1 MIECSRK
8 IDFDAGHRV
17 IGHKNKCQYL
27 HGHRY
32 TLEITATA
40 LELDELGMVADFG
53 VLKKIMKTWI
63 DTNFDHNIILHK
75 NDHKLGEHI
84 SKCTGQS
91 VYYIDSNPTAEN
103 IALHLWQDVIP
114 LLFAKSSFQI
124 LRIRLYETPNC
135 YVEVK

>member
-32 TLEITATA
+32 SLEITATA
-40 LELDELGMVADFG
+40 LELDELGMVTDFV
-53 VLKKIMKTWI
+53 VLKKNIKTWI

-75 NDHKLGEHI
+75 NE
-84 SKCTGQS
+84 
-91 VYYIDSNPTAEN
+91 YYINSNPTDEN
-103 IALHLWQDVIP
+103 IALHLWKDVIP

>member
-32 TLEITATA
+32 SLEITATA
-40 LELDELGMVADFG
+40 LELDELGMVADFV

-63 DTNFDHNIILHK
+63 DTNFYHKIILHK
-75 NDHKLGEHI
+75 NDQKK
-84 SKCTGQS
+84 SKNLS
-91 VYYIDSNPTAEN
+91 
-103 IALHLWQDVIP
+103 
-114 LLFAKSSFQI
+114 KSSCFVRI
-124 LRIRLYETPNC
+124 LLPDRTIIE
-135 YVEVK
+135 